1 MNRLIPDFLV
11 FLVLVTVPVNLAMAQ
26 AGYGI
31 APPQEATTPDFYGT
45 NIFERNLFG
54 RIQPQRPGAAA
65 HQYGTVTRWMAQ
77 NQLLL
82 ALDLNRDLQ
91 ISAEEVERATS
102 SLLALDANNDGVLS
116 GDEIQPG
123 LSRLLTAK
131 NAANDIR
138 DRARQRAQ
146 QPSPKQQFIQQM
158 VGSFMKFDSNE
169 DGEISADE
177 LPENLRSY
185 LEKADADSDG
195 TLTHDELILAAEKRW
210 STAQFDPAKNT
221 APRS

>member
-1 MNRLIPDFLV
+1 
-11 FLVLVTVPVNLAMAQ
+11 VPGNFAMAQ
-26 AGYGI
+26 VGYGI
-31 APPQEATTPDFYGT
+31 APPQDATIPDFYGA

-54 RIQPQRPGAAA
+54 RILPQRPGAAA
-65 HQYGTVTRWMAQ
+65 NQNGFVARWMAQ

-82 ALDLNRDLQ
+82 ALDVNRDLQ

-131 NAANDIR
+131 NAANEIR

-146 QPSPKQQFIQQM
+146 QLSPKQQFIQQM
-158 VGSFMKFDSNE
+158 VGSYMKFDSNE

-177 LPENLRSY
+177 LPEHLRRY
-185 LEKADADSDG
+185 LEKADTDNDG

-210 STAQFDPAKNT
+210 STAQFNPDQDT
-221 APRS
+221 TPRS